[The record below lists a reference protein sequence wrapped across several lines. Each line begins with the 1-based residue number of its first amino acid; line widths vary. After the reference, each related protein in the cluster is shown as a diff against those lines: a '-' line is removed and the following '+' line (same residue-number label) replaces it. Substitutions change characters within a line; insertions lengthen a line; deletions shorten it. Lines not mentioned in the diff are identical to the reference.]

1 MAGEHPN
8 YHQLLY
14 FWAVV
19 REGGVAKAAEALHV
33 TPQTISGQLKLLQAS
48 INGRLLSR
56 VGRRLEPTDLGRA
69 VFRLAEDIFARGLEL
84 AEFIRA
90 GTPRAAVPLLV
101 GIADALPASMVCA
114 ALAPAQ
120 GTRLTCREGTL
131 EVLLSD
137 LGAHRLDLVLAA
149 SALPSSSPLK
159 GSSYLLSESD
169 VVFFATGAVARS
181 LKGRFPHNLDR
192 APWLLPLPGSAIR
205 RVLDAWFGRHGI
217 VPSIVAELDSS
228 ALLHAMAAQGA
239 GVTCAPAEIEKEL
252 VARHGLGVIG
262 RARDVRARL
271 YAIALERRVQLP
283 AVAAILGRPTVTNGG
298 TPGVLRGSATQRSAA
313 ADGGR
318 DPEYA

>member
-1 MAGEHPN
+1 VAAEHPN

-19 REGGVAKAAEALHV
+19 REGGVVRAAESLHV

-69 VFRLAEDIFARGLEL
+69 VFRVAEDIFARGLEL

-101 GIADALPASMVCA
+101 GIADALPASMICA
-114 ALAPAQ
+114 ALAPAI
-120 GTRLTCREGTL
+120 GTRLSCREGEL
-131 EVLLSD
+131 DALLSD

-149 SALPSSSPLK
+149 SALPSSSPLR
-159 GSSYLLSESD
+159 GSTYLLSESD
-169 VVFFATGAVARS
+169 VLVLAAGSLARR
-181 LKGRFPHNLDR
+181 LKGRFPRNLDR

-205 RVLDAWFGRHGI
+205 RAIDAWFGRQGI
-217 VPSIVAELDSS
+217 VPNIIAELCSS
-228 ALLHAMAAQGA
+228 ELLQEMAARGA
-239 GVTCAPAEIEKEL
+239 GLICAPAEVEQEMA
-252 VARHGLGVIG
+252 ARHGLAVIG

-271 YAIALERRVQLP
+271 YAIALQRQVQPPVLTG
-283 AVAAILGRPTVTNGG
+283 ILGRACA
-298 TPGVLRGSATQRSAA
+298 PGR
-313 ADGGR
+313 
-318 DPEYA
+318 